1 MFGQHKL
8 AKFVVKVFILIL
20 IFASFW
26 PFVAPGYSTIL
37 AAATNLLA
45 GPTMRIEAEGS
56 LLLLYSG
63 AQLQPLTL
71 HSLPFQA
78 GMLLLLALVIA
89 TPGPSIK
96 QRLIFAV
103 AAIVL
108 TFALHTGSLVI
119 MSTREPAM
127 RPILVLVAS
136 VGFYLFPVVIWAAF
150 IAIFRRKQTKA
161 PAEGTKEKH
170 EGSTLLLGASEQNR

>member
-8 AKFVVKVFILIL
+8 IKFVVKVFILIL

-26 PFVAPGYSTIL
+26 PFVASGYSTIL
-37 AAATNLLA
+37 AAATNLMA

-78 GMLLLLALVIA
+78 GMLLLLALLIA

-96 QRLIFAV
+96 QRLTFMVIAF
-103 AAIVL
+103 VL
-108 TFALHTGSLVI
+108 SFTVHIGSLI
-119 MSTREPAM
+119 ILSTREPAM

-136 VGFYLFPVVIWAAF
+136 VGVYLFPVVIWAVF
-150 IAIFRRKQTKA
+150 LTIFRRKQPRVTT
-161 PAEGTKEKH
+161 PVPKEKH
-170 EGSTLLLGASEQNR
+170 ESSTLLLGVSERNR